1 MDFQVPKRSFYYLPN
16 ELNLFTWYSLFP
28 LCFIL
33 IFFSPIKFSRL
44 SYNNYSHLSL
54 LCRENLISF
63 SSFGFIS
70 HTTRILNKT
79 SSFFKRWAVKKINLE
94 TIFSRFK
101 KLKCFEKKFNST

>member
-28 LCFIL
+28 
-33 IFFSPIKFSRL
+33 KFSRL

-79 SSFFKRWAVKKINLE
+79 SSFFKRWVVKINLE